1 MDALGMAVFHK
12 DDLRMPGTAIS
23 GAGAVLFMTPTKSRD
38 SISNAHVRSPDHATE
53 CNEDAAAVECRLD
66 LDKDF
71 RRDRMA

>member
-1 MDALGMAVFHK
+1 MDALGVVVFHK

-23 GAGAVLFMTPTKSRD
+23 GRGGVGDDADEVARQHLQCR
-38 SISNAHVRSPDHATE
+38 VRSPDHATE

-66 LDKDF
+66 LGKDF